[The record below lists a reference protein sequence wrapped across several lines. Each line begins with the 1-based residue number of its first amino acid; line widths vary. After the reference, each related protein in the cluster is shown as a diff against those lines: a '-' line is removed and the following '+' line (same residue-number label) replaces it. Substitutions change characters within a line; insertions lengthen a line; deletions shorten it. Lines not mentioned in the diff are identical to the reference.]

1 MKQLHKIK
9 PYSDNQLAWNENT
22 QQYELTLEYC
32 KDIFE
37 SNYVDDEVYQKRI
50 RKNSRKI
57 YRYIQ
62 NHVHSYNLPLVTRL
76 INETEEGRAFMR
88 EILTTQM
95 DADIET
101 GFNDLSSTPAIN
113 LSNGQVIDRN
123 ELYRNQI
130 CVDAEQ
136 VFDDSHKY
144 FGFRIGYQQPFP
156 PIYFV
161 FFK

>member
-76 INETEEGRAFMR
+76 IN
-88 EILTTQM
+88 
-95 DADIET
+95 
-101 GFNDLSSTPAIN
+101 
-113 LSNGQVIDRN
+113 
-123 ELYRNQI
+123 
-130 CVDAEQ
+130 
-136 VFDDSHKY
+136 
-144 FGFRIGYQQPFP
+144 
-156 PIYFV
+156 
-161 FFK
+161 